1 MLTQV
6 ATTNEWLTEAYDYE
20 PPRRGQLCTGV
31 ILKRD
36 PNGITVDLGLK
47 RDGFVPQSDIERLDE
62 ETVGELRLGQEIM
75 TRMVKP
81 GLDDSHILSVSQAQ
95 QEKDWKKA
103 QALVE
108 NDEICQGEVVGYNQ
122 GGVLVGFGQLQA
134 FVPASHLV
142 IRKKHSL
149 SSENRKSTLKQY
161 VGQELPLKT
170 IEVNRDKNRLIMSE
184 RLAEQDLR
192 EENLDRL
199 LNELVEGEVHRGTV
213 RHLAKFGAFVDLG
226 GADGLVHNSELAW
239 RKIRH
244 PSEIVEVGDEI
255 DVYIQSLDHDRK
267 RISLSLKR
275 LHPDPWL
282 YLQDR
287 LNVDDTV
294 TGTVT
299 SIADFGTF
307 VAVDEIGVEG
317 LVHISEL
324 SDPPPEKPQ
333 EVVQQGDR
341 LALRVLK
348 IEPLRQRLGLSLK
361 RVTPEER
368 EAWLS
373 Q

>member
-1 MLTQV
+1 MLTQF
-6 ATTNEWLTEAYDYE
+6 AAKEWLTEAYDYE
-20 PPRRGQLCTGV
+20 PPQRGQLCTGV
-31 ILKRD
+31 ILKRE

-62 ETVGELRLGQEIM
+62 ETVEELKPGQEIM

-81 GLDDSHILSVSQAQ
+81 GLDDNHILSVAQAQ
-95 QEKDWKKA
+95 QEKDWKRA
-103 QALVE
+103 QTLQE
-108 NDEICQGEVVGYNQ
+108 NDEIYHGEVVGFNQ
-122 GGVLVGFGQLQA
+122 GGLLVKFGQLQA
-134 FVPASHLV
+134 FVPASHLT

-149 SSENRKSTLKQY
+149 SSENRKSTLRQY
-161 VGQELPLKT
+161 VGRELSLKV
-170 IEVNRDKNRLIMSE
+170 IEVNRDKNRLIISE

-226 GADGLVHNSELAW
+226 GADGLIHNSELAW

-244 PSEIVEVGDEI
+244 PSEIVQVGDEI
-255 DVYIQSLDHDRK
+255 DVYILGLDHDRK

-287 LNVDDTV
+287 LSVDDTV

-299 SIADFGTF
+299 SIADFGAF
-307 VAVDEIGVEG
+307 VAIDDIGVEG

-324 SDPPPEKPQ
+324 ADPPPEKPQ
-333 EVVQQGDR
+333 EVVQRGDR
-341 LALRVLK
+341 LVLRVLK